1 MTVLLDVVSWIALC
15 AGSLVCVIG
24 GLGLLRLPD
33 FYSRTHAAGL
43 TDTLGATLILVGL
56 MLQSGSFGIAAK
68 LGLLVLLL
76 HLTSP
81 TGTHA
86 LVKAAYSRGLRAP
99 DPGE

>member
-1 MTVLLDVVSWIALC
+1 M
-15 AGSLVCVIG
+15 
-24 GLGLLRLPD
+24 
-33 FYSRTHAAGL
+33 
-43 TDTLGATLILVGL
+43 ILVGL

-68 LGLLVLLL
+68 LVLLVLLL